1 MRLFCLLLGFCLAVS
16 AQPAP
21 IKTLIF
27 SGRNN
32 HDWRSTTPFL
42 KKILVDSGRFDVR
55 VTEEPAGA
63 TAGTLV
69 GYDLLILDY
78 NGPRWGAGTERAV
91 DAFVRSGKGL
101 VGVHAAGYAFAGLP
115 ILGDRHVSTGRV
127 EPAWPE
133 FFEMLGGRWQAGPP
147 ATGHGDRHSFKV
159 RFTKPDHPI
168 ASGLSE
174 GFIATDELYH
184 SMQMHPG
191 AQVLATAFDDPK
203 RRGTGKEEPILW
215 TVEYGKG
222 RVFMDQ
228 LGHDLTAMAEPG
240 FISTFVRGAE
250 WAATGR
256 VATATLPK
264 PDSVRVLVVTGG
276 HPYDTSFY
284 TLFEG
289 YPDVRWT
296 HAFSNTEAF
305 KNDIRAKFDVLVL
318 YDLHTDIAEP
328 EKRHLRDFVESGKGA
343 VVLHHAIADYN
354 NWTWWYQDV
363 VGGRYLLKKE
373 GSVPASTY
381 KHDVEVMA
389 EPVGRHP
396 ITAGVG
402 PLHFVDESYKS
413 MWISPSVQVIL
424 TTANAEWDGPLAWV
438 SPYQKSRVVYIQ
450 LGHDEVAHRNPGYR
464 TLIRNAILWTAS
476 RAF

>member
-1 MRLFCLLLGFCLAVS
+1 MRLLCLFLGLS
-16 AQPAP
+16 WILPAQPAP

-63 TAGTLV
+63 TSATLA

-78 NGPRWGAGTERAV
+78 NGPRWGAETEQAL

-115 ILGDRHVSTGRV
+115 ILGDRHVSTGKI

-133 FFEMLGGRWQAGPP
+133 FFAMLGGRWQAGPP
-147 ATGHGDRHSFKV
+147 KTGHGDRHSFQVK
-159 RFTKPDHPI
+159 FTQPDHPI
-168 ASGLSE
+168 ASGLGS
-174 GFIATDELYH
+174 GFVATDELYH
-184 SMQMHPG
+184 NMQMHPG
-191 AQVLATAFDDPK
+191 ANVIATAFDDPK
-203 RRGTGKEEPILW
+203 RRGTGKNEPILW
-215 TVEYGKG
+215 TVNYGKG

-228 LGHDLTAMAEPG
+228 LGHDITAMAEPG
-240 FISTFVRGAE
+240 FIATFLRGAE

-256 VATATLPK
+256 VTPPLPK
-264 PDSVRVLVVTGG
+264 PDPVRVLVVTGG
-276 HPYDTSFY
+276 HSYDTSFY

-289 YPDVRWT
+289 YEDIRWA
-296 HAFSNTEAF
+296 HATSHTEAF
-305 KNDIRAKFDVLVL
+305 KDDLRGRFDVLVL
-318 YDLHTDIAEP
+318 YDFHAEIGEP
-328 EKRHLRDFVESGKGA
+328 QKTNLQRFAESGKGIL
-343 VVLHHAIADYN
+343 VLHHAIADYG
-354 NWTWWYQDV
+354 NWEWWYRDV
-363 VGGRYLLKKE
+363 VGGRYLLKPD
-373 GSVPASTY
+373 GDRAASTY

-396 ITAGVG
+396 IMSGVG

-413 MWISPSVQVIL
+413 MWISPHVQVIL
-424 TTANAEWDGPLAWV
+424 ETRNPEWDGPLAWI
-438 SPYQKSRVVYIQ
+438 SPYGKSRVVYIQ
-450 LGHDEVAHRNPGYR
+450 LGHDAVAHRNPGYR
-464 TLIRNAILWTAS
+464 NLVRNAMLWCSS
-476 RAF
+476 RSF